1 MDRQGDMVYNCNS
14 TKLWLLPT
22 LIPRTPNSLVF
33 CQTVKNMCFAH
44 LCVWRNSTGLVGW
57 RNTHFVT
64 CKSLPPLSPWL
75 ATWGFGVSD
84 RIPWDTI
91 LANAFW
97 AISYTIT
104 CHYSS
109 TDPSMV
115 LMSFVNH
122 LPWTRAEGQGITYN
136 RSVVFLN
143 SGNPYFADYQKKKIS
158 H

>member
-33 CQTVKNMCFAH
+33 CQTVKNMCFVH
-44 LCVWRNSTGLVGW
+44 FCVWRNSTGLVGW

-91 LANAFW
+91 LANASW

-109 TDPSMV
+109 TDPWS
-115 LMSFVNH
+115 SCH
-122 LPWTRAEGQGITYN
+122 LSTTYHEPEQKDKELLITALWCFWTLETFTLPIT
-136 RSVVFLN
+136 R
-143 SGNPYFADYQKKKIS
+143 KKKIS